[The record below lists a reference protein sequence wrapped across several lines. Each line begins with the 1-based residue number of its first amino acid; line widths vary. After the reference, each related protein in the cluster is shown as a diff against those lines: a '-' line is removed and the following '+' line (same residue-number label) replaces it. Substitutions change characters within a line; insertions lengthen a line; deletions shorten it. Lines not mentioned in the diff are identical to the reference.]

1 MSSFYGNISS
11 RADDK
16 GRVIVP
22 AMYRRNIPEENGK
35 LSLILTKEDNCNC
48 LALYP
53 KQYWEEV
60 LDVLFASYPENRQE
74 WTADQKRTLNKFI
87 KDAQLVDLDSQGR
100 ILIDKQKL
108 PVVGNGKNLVFSGMV
123 KYFQLWDADEYQR
136 FLDGTDADDTKPDDN
151 NA

>member
-22 AMYRRNIPEENGK
+22 AIYRRNLPEENGK
-35 LSLILTKEDNCNC
+35 ISLILTIENDCNC

-53 KQYWEEV
+53 KQYWEET
-60 LDVLFASYPENRQE
+60 LDVLYASYPENQRD
-74 WTADQKRTLNKFI
+74 WTLDQKRNLNKFI
-87 KDAQLVDLDSQGR
+87 KDAQQVDLDSQGR

-108 PVVGNGKNLVFSGMV
+108 PIVCNGKNLVFTGMV
-123 KYFQLWDADEYQR
+123 KYFQLWDAEKYQQ
-136 FLDGTDADDTKPDDN
+136 FLDGTETDNINDN